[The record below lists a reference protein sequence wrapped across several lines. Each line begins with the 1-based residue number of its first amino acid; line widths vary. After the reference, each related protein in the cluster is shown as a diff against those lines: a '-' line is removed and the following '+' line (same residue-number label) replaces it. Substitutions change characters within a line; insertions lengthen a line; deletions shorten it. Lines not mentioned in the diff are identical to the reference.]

1 MTRPPCLSTRSR
13 ASRLPALPHPPVYS
27 MTSSE
32 ATKLR
37 TYRAVGVGVLSPLS
51 YIFVLAALGVGA
63 LLSVVAPALEI

>member
-1 MTRPPCLSTRSR
+1 
-13 ASRLPALPHPPVYS
+13 